1 MYLCSKITFV
11 PKQLILLL
19 TLLLAAVSTALSGN
33 PPEVIIHEN
42 AAYAF
47 RFSTVAVP
55 ELNNYFIKEI
65 ARYNYLNL
73 YKTQYTL
80 YYELEVKLSGSPDGN
95 YEAQSMLKRHK
106 MEGDIFYEKFDLS
119 DVLMPSGCRYELVG
133 SDGAAVAEINF
144 DNRKGAEPINI
155 THDVNLAA
163 PGFKI
168 SNIAFS
174 YDDADRLA
182 FEKRLTEIH
191 RYLAYYELLDFN
203 LEKAVRLQPDDA
215 DRLPEDFFRAY
226 DIFRFQNALQ
236 QYQSQFEVPEIY
248 NSHFIKNQK
257 NLNAQVRRLHTMLEQ
272 TGGQV
277 TEPFGQQALE
287 AASQTAIG
295 LQQQYLQKLK
305 TTHYLYEPQYLAT
318 ANFLATDVDLANM
331 SDLFSQL
338 LTDHLSETT
347 QLSLNEAIDE
357 NLYRA
362 YVSAAGTMMKNESYN
377 EALLMLGNAQ
387 TLCNAHPD
395 DDCELYLFHQLSKAR
410 YGIYD
415 SYLKV
420 AATARKADNPQM
432 ALKYL
437 LLARDFQRNNSNLI
451 LSSGAV
457 DRALDELA
465 WYALQLAG
473 ERQQK
478 QKDQQALD
486 DYHCAQQIYQI
497 LGVDKYHD
505 VIDRNIQK
513 LTSDR

>member
-1 MYLCSKITFV
+1 MYLCSKIIFV
-11 PKQLILLL
+11 AKQLILFL
-19 TLLLAAVSTALSGN
+19 TLLLATATVALSGN

-47 RFSTVAVP
+47 RFSNNPAP
-55 ELNNYFIKEI
+55 ALNNYFIKEI

-80 YYELEVKLSGSPDGN
+80 YYELEVKLTGSPHGS
-95 YEAQSMLKRHK
+95 YQAQSVLKRQK
-106 MEGDIFYEKFDLS
+106 MEGDILYQHFDLS
-119 DVLMPSGCRYELVG
+119 DVLMPSGCSFELVG
-133 SDGAAVAEINF
+133 SDGAAVAVINF

-155 THDVNLAA
+155 THDVNLAVQ
-163 PGFKI
+163 GFKI

-182 FEKRLTEIH
+182 FEKRIEEIH

-203 LEKAVRLQPDDA
+203 LEKAARLQPEDA

-226 DIFRFQNALQ
+226 DIFRFQSALQ
-236 QYQSQFEVPEIY
+236 QYQASLTVPDFY
-248 NSHFIKNQK
+248 NDHFINNQK
-257 NLNAQVRRLHTMLEQ
+257 SLNAQVRRLHTLLEQ

-277 TEPFGQQALE
+277 TAPFSQQALE
-287 AASQTAIG
+287 VASKTVVG
-295 LQQQYLQKLK
+295 LQQEYLQKLK

-318 ANFLATDVDLANM
+318 ANFLATNADLMNM
-331 SDLFSQL
+331 TGLLRQL
-338 LTDHLSETT
+338 LTGHLSEAT
-347 QLSLNEAIDE
+347 QLSLNKAIDE
-357 NLYRA
+357 TLYQA
-362 YVSAAGTMMKNESYN
+362 YVSVAETMMKNESYN
-377 EALLMLGNAQ
+377 EALLILGNAQ

-395 DDCELYLFHQLSKAR
+395 DDCELFLFHQLSKAR

-420 AATARKADNPQM
+420 AATAGKSNNSQM

-437 LLARDFQRNNSNLI
+437 LLARDFQQTNSNLI

-457 DRALDELA
+457 DRALNQLA
-465 WYALQLAG
+465 WQTLQLAG
-473 ERQQK
+473 DRQQQ
-478 QKDQQALD
+478 QKNQQALY
-486 DYHCAQQIYQI
+486 DYLCAQQIYQI
-497 LGVDKYHD
+497 LGIDKYHD

-513 LTSDR
+513 LSSQQ